1 MTQGLRERERERV
14 RASEKE
20 RREKRGGGGYTY
32 NTGSIPTVQHI
43 MRRYRWISVEVET
56 RETERG
62 TKTRDQIRSK
72 AGKEKIWIRY
82 DASPRGV
89 TERKLGWARSIL
101 PR

>member
-56 RETERG
+56 EEDAG
-62 TKTRDQIRSK
+62 SDKIQG
-72 AGKEKIWIRY
+72 GKEKIWIRY
-82 DASPRGV
+82 DAAPRGV